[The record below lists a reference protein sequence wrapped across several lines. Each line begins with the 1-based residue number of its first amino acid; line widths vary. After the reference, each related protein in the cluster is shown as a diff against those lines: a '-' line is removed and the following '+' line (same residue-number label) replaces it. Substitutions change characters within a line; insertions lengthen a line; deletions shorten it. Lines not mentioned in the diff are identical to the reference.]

1 MSASGLHRHVHMC
14 EHTPSH
20 VYTLVT
26 QVYLQSSPSPTAEQ
40 GRPQKLLLLREGQ
53 DHRVHLKFRVVLRLE
68 LALPNFSALSQA
80 CFLNRLCSKTWLRK
94 TAGTLASFFFGLT
107 SFLQGEVAP
116 TPASSLGDLHRY
128 RFLTCRLGGAFAELG
143 FIFLLRAWC
152 GTGRVLGVAAVSATN
167 AKALSRTRLE
177 GPLQSTD
184 SRVFLLWE
192 LSIITAPPS
201 CPDPI

>member
-1 MSASGLHRHVHMC
+1 MC

-20 VYTLVT
+20 VYTLVHT
-26 QVYLQSSPSPTAEQ
+26 SLFTVLSIPHSRAGEA
-40 GRPQKLLLLREGQ
+40 PQKRLLLREGQ

-68 LALPNFSALSQA
+68 LALPNFSALSRA
-80 CFLNRLCSKTWLRK
+80 CFLNRLRSKTWLRK
-94 TAGTLASFFFGLT
+94 TAGTLASFSFFGLT

-152 GTGRVLGVAAVSATN
+152 GIGRVLGVAVVSATN
-167 AKALSRTRLE
+167 AKTLSRTWLE

-184 SRVFLLWE
+184 SRVFLLCE
-192 LSIITAPPS
+192 LSTVTAPPS